1 MKVSS
6 VVAMS
11 LFVLGIG
18 GGQAWAAGREAQ
30 ATLPEGAVLAWVN
43 VPRIAAESVSGQELA
58 SQVQALNEE
67 KLTELNTM
75 NEELQASQQTLQ
87 QGGTVMSET
96 ARAQLEREIGRMQV
110 DIQRAT
116 EDAQIEVQT
125 LQEQLQVSFQDDL
138 IPVIAEVSAEKGLH
152 LVLSVSD
159 SGVVW
164 SAPGLDITD
173 DVITRFDAAHAAAG
187 GAAQQQP

>member
-11 LFVLGIG
+11 LFALGIG
-18 GGQAWAAGREAQ
+18 GGQVWAAGQEAQ
-30 ATLPEGAVLAWVN
+30 AALPEGAVLAWVN
-43 VPRIAAESVSGQELA
+43 VPRIAAESASGQELA
-58 SQVQALNEE
+58 AQVQALNEE

-75 NEELQASQQTLQ
+75 NEALQASQQKLQ
-87 QGGTVMSET
+87 QGGTVMSDT

-187 GAAQQQP
+187 GAAQPQP